1 MIAPYTKPALDAIAD
16 QSLAAIREHRGEYDP
31 DALRVAG
38 EIAAVLAE
46 QFPDD
51 RVTAG
56 RAIICAVQIAA
67 SLGDQLRS
75 DGAEPGEIAD
85 TLTDIL
91 ALAAEQV
98 VREAGTP

>member
-1 MIAPYTKPALDAIAD
+1 MMPYTKPALDAIAD

-31 DALRVAG
+31 ESLRVAG
-38 EIAAVLAE
+38 DIAAVLAE

-67 SLGDQLRS
+67 SLGDQLKG
-75 DGAEPGEIAD
+75 DGTDPGTVVD
-85 TLTDIL
+85 LLTDVL

-98 VREAGTP
+98 VREAGAA